1 MAAPPGGA
9 CTVRVRRAQPEAEYT
24 LQLDQEATLP
34 ALRTA
39 LAAASAVP
47 PENQRL
53 IFRGAELGHMDVAL
67 SALGVEHGS
76 VLHLVARAQA
86 PPPPPPPPGGAA
98 DAQGQQQQ
106 QQQQQQ
112 RGTQAGAVR
121 GLWRSLFSPE
131 DSSLVSLTHLTQLA
145 PQPLAQVII
154 GEIFNALG
162 QRLSPGPQVAF
173 NAPAQ
178 QQQAPQQ
185 RPWPFPTG
193 ASPQQQQGGLPDALM
208 PMNAV
213 QAYAQRLRDVHV
225 GVGHWGAHTHLVIAG
240 DGAVPL
246 FGGGNSDAT
255 PGPRHGGDGG
265 AAPGVVHGNVQCD
278 GCGTIPIRHRRF
290 KSLTQPDYDLCAACC
305 ASGRFAAQGPF
316 TCLEQ
321 PIPILMVA
329 DPPQQGGQGQ
339 QAAPRFPAPPTDTA
353 ARVAQL
359 AAVLDNARDVAQT
372 ALPMLTRVAA
382 ALHIQGELAQPQ
394 QRAEAQA
401 VALQTAALL
410 NAQGALSLE
419 LARLLGGLSFG
430 RSPQDMALWQRGP
443 VVFISPD
450 GVQPT
455 PSVVPMPG
463 VPQGAMGMPMQ
474 NVMAMMAQQQAQAAM
489 QQQQQQVQQ
498 HMQQVQQQL
507 QQHMQ
512 QQMQQQM
519 QGLPQQ
525 GQQQAPPGGAPVPA
539 SSSFEW
545 RINLGPVPPPDGGQP
560 QEQMQP
566 AVPPPPG
573 VAVPEAVIQVGVGV
587 LPVPG
592 PGATQPAAGA
602 DGVAAG
608 STSIAVPLPL
618 GAIVQGVLQSLSAP
632 GATSGSAGDIMR
644 TAVQGAL
651 QALQQTGSDMP
662 QSTPSAGQTPP
673 PPPPAAPA
681 APASEAD
688 AMPPADAGVAPSSN
702 AAESGSSGP
711 QATTFPTP
719 PSQGGA
725 PRPRANA
732 TERSRRPAAGQR
744 SPFDL
749 TRAFGSG
756 QGSGPLPPQGDDAS
770 AMPPPSPPPS
780 TSQTQPPAG
789 LGSLLPPPRRAARR
803 GSGGDG
809 PADGVSAPATPSGD
823 TTRTPSRGSTRP
835 ARGAGASSG
844 NGASSAAEA
853 AVPVSLG
860 GIMSSPAFH
869 QFASQMLGS
878 LSAGGPGRGGG
889 GSGPEM
895 SGGADLGSLVSMA
908 LGALG
913 GGGTPG
919 GTRAQQRRLVPE
931 APWREELP
939 VEEAQA
945 WEDTIQADTA
955 LLATLRERRQLSAAY
970 AAFAGLDS
978 AERTTR

>member
-1 MAAPPGGA
+1 
-9 CTVRVRRAQPEAEYT
+9 
-24 LQLDQEATLP
+24 
-34 ALRTA
+34 
-39 LAAASAVP
+39 
-47 PENQRL
+47 
-53 IFRGAELGHMDVAL
+53 L
-67 SALGVEHGS
+67 ST
-76 VLHLVARAQA
+76 LHLTRV
-86 PPPPPPPPGGAA
+86 P
-98 DAQGQQQQ
+98 
-106 QQQQQQ
+106 
-112 RGTQAGAVR
+112 
-121 GLWRSLFSPE
+121 L
-131 DSSLVSLTHLTQLA
+131 
-145 PQPLAQVII
+145 QPLAQVII
-154 GEIFNALG
+154 GEIFNQLG
-162 QRLSPGPQVAF
+162 QRLAPQGAF
-173 NAPAQ
+173 NAPPAPQQPQ
-178 QQQAPQQ
+178 QQQGPQGPQQ

-193 ASPQQQQGGLPDALM
+193 APPQQLPEALM
-208 PMNAV
+208 PLNAV
-213 QAYAQRLRDVHV
+213 QAYAQRLRDAHV
-225 GVGHWGAHTHLVIAG
+225 GVGQLGAHNHLVTAG

-246 FGGGNSDAT
+246 FGGASSDAT

-265 AAPGVVHGNVQCD
+265 TAPGVVHGNVQCD
-278 GCGTIPIRHRRF
+278 GCGTMPIRHRRF

-339 QAAPRFPAPPTDTA
+339 PAPRFPAPPADTA

-382 ALHIQGELAQPQ
+382 ALNIQGDLQQPQ

-463 VPQGAMGMPMQ
+463 VPQGATGMPMQ

-489 QQQQQQVQQ
+489 QQ
-498 HMQQVQQQL
+498 HMQQMHQHMLQQMQQGQQGQAQAAMEQQMQQV

-512 QQMQQQM
+512 QQMQQ
-519 QGLPQQ
+519 GQQ
-525 GQQQAPPGGAPVPA
+525 GQAPPGGAAMPA

-545 RINLGPVPPPDGGQP
+545 RINLGMPAPPADGGQP
-560 QEQMQP
+560 QQQMP
-566 AVPPPPG
+566 PPPPPPPG

-587 LPVPG
+587 LPVPA
-592 PGATQPAAGA
+592 PGAQPAGP

-608 STSIAVPLPL
+608 TTNIAVPLPL

-632 GATSGSAGDIMR
+632 GATSGGAGGIMR
-644 TAVQGAL
+644 SAVQGAL
-651 QALQQTGSDMP
+651 QALQQTGDVA
-662 QSTPSAGQTPP
+662 TSAPPADQTPP
-673 PPPPAAPA
+673 PPPPPPPAAGAGAVPPDEAGAAP
-681 APASEAD
+681 
-688 AMPPADAGVAPSSN
+688 PSD
-702 AAESGSSGP
+702 AAESGSAGP
-711 QATTFPTP
+711 PATTFPTP
-719 PSQGGA
+719 PSQGSA
-725 PRPRANA
+725 ARPRASG

-756 QGSGPLPPQGDDAS
+756 QPGSSPPPGDDAT

-780 TSQTQPPAG
+780 TAQTQPPAG
-789 LGSLLPPPRRAARR
+789 LGSLLPPPRRASRR
-803 GSGGDG
+803 GSGADAG
-809 PADGVSAPATPSGD
+809 ADGTSAPATPSAPG
-823 TTRTPSRGSTRP
+823 TQRTPSRGSTRP
-835 ARGAGASSG
+835 ARGAGHT
-844 NGASSAAEA
+844 SAAA
-853 AVPVSLG
+853 AAPVSLG

-878 LSAGGPGRGGG
+878 LSAGGGGG
-889 GSGPEM
+889 GGGGPEM

-913 GGGTPG
+913 GGGPG
-919 GTRAQQRRLVPE
+919 GAGTRAQQRRLVPE

-939 VEEAQA
+939 VEEAQQ

-955 LLATLRERRQLSAAY
+955 LLATLREPRQLSAAY
-970 AAFAGLDS
+970 AAYAGLEDR
-978 AERTTR
+978 ERTTR